1 MPENE
6 QNLEE
11 TSEKSSFRE
20 QFSKFVWTF
29 LVIATSVLFYY
40 LIQYLGN
47 ISEFFIKILKGI
59 SPVITGLILAYLLA
73 PIADFWEQ
81 RLRAWR
87 LPKSKDKEKTAKKLH
102 VLSAVLMAITAL
114 VIIAL
119 LLLLIIPQI
128 SESIKGIVQALPTQM
143 EDLAYKLRTNTFF
156 DNKTSFGSYANSALL
171 KAFQSAEK
179 WLMDLPSQANNI
191 INYFY
196 TIGKSVFS
204 IVYNLVVGLIL
215 STYVTIDKA
224 KLKRQVRKITYSIF
238 SKETA
243 FKLRRAVGRGN
254 VKFSGAI
261 RGKMVDSMII
271 GGICFFL
278 LTILNFLP
286 WFQFPYPVLL
296 AVIVGVTNVVP
307 FFGPIV
313 GGVITAVLVLFDN
326 PKMVIPYGIVIVV
339 LQQFDANFLDP
350 RMVGGSIGLR
360 PFWSI
365 TAVLLGSSILGI
377 PGFILGPPVVAF
389 IYEIIS
395 EWTDD
400 KIRSKGMAEEFDIPP
415 LTVNTKEEFEESPP
429 FKHEKEKQGHVREDM
444 KKALKSANS
453 AISGL
458 INKFTQKK

>member
-1 MPENE
+1 MPEHE
-6 QNLEE
+6 QETEE
-11 TSEKSSFRE
+11 VARSPFRE
-20 QFSKFVWTF
+20 QLSKFVWTF
-29 LVIATSVLFYY
+29 LVIAAAILFYY

-47 ISEFFIKILKGI
+47 ISAFFLSVLKGI
-59 SPVITGLILAYLLA
+59 SPVIWGLILAYLLE
-73 PIADFWEQ
+73 PIASFWE
-81 RLRAWR
+81 RNLLVWR
-87 LPKSKDKEKTAKKLH
+87 LPKSKDKEKSAKKMH
-102 VLSAVLMAITAL
+102 VASAILMVISAV

-119 LLLLIIPQI
+119 LLLLIVPQI
-128 SESIKGIVQALPTQM
+128 TESVKGIINKLPSQM

-156 DNKTSFGSYANSALL
+156 DNKTAIGSYANNALL

-179 WLMDLPSQANNI
+179 WLMTDLPSQANNI

-204 IVYNLVVGLIL
+204 VVYNLVIGLIL
-215 STYVTIDKA
+215 SMYITIDKE
-224 KLKRQVRKITYSIF
+224 KLHRQVRKLTYSIF
-238 SKETA
+238 SKRTA

-254 VKFSGAI
+254 EKFSAAI
-261 RGKMVDSMII
+261 RGKMLDSMII
-271 GGICFFL
+271 GVICFFL

-286 WFQFPYPVLL
+286 WFNFPYPVLL

-339 LQQFDANFLDP
+339 LQQFDANYLDP

-365 TAVLLGSSILGI
+365 TAVLLGSSIFGI

-400 KIRSKGMAEEFDIPP
+400 KIRSKGMAEDFGISPLDPNASLEDFPKNDPYDIEQQ
-415 LTVNTKEEFEESPP
+415 NQFETD
-429 FKHEKEKQGHVREDM
+429 FKN
-444 KKALKSANS
+444 ALKSVGNAL
-453 AISGL
+453 SGL
-458 INKFTQKK
+458 TQKFNQKK